1 MFNKVKNIILKTDRF
16 LFKKFG
22 SDKSL
27 KFLENIKEIR
37 EIFSLINEIGK
48 DNKIKFVGGCVRKS
62 LSGEIIDDI
71 DLATTLVP
79 NEVKKKLS
87 TDNIKVIDTGIEHGT
102 LTVLINKKKFE
113 ITTLRKDISTD
124 GRHAEVQFTLD
135 WKQDSARRDF
145 TINAIYA
152 DIDGRIFD
160 PQNGISDLQKGE
172 VKFIGSPSERI
183 QEDYLRILRYFRFF
197 TQYSKRDHDKNIIK
211 FIKQNING
219 LNKISNERI
228 FDELKK
234 IISLKNLG
242 NLFLNKE
249 SKEVILNVFPQ
260 LKYYERVKEINNF
273 TPKLKEQYDDFLILG
288 LLIIDQSN
296 NYEYFCHKYKAS
308 NKIKNRFE
316 FISKN
321 FEMLKNKNFYS
332 EENIKKLIYLFDKK
346 SVKDLLL
353 FSFSINKE
361 IKSLRIESLIDY
373 VNACKIPQFP
383 ISGND
388 LKKQGYEAGTTLGKK
403 LKELEEK
410 WIENKFVLDEQLIK
424 KSIQRTRRN

>member
-308 NKIKNRFE
+308 NKIKNRFK

-321 FEMLKNKNFYS
+321 FEILKNKNFYS

-361 IKSLRIESLIDY
+361 TKSLRIESLIDY